1 MLYNCLNLWYWC
13 NTHNSQSEARDF
25 IQLKRKLFLYRYMC
39 WGQHGCAS
47 TSFHADHFSFI
58 CHCHSIAY
66 SIQYIGNQREGFKAN
81 KVDSFR
87 KLPPLYSSE
96 SLPCHV
102 AAPLGISVSGIL
114 STRESPT
121 LFLLSNS
128 LVGYLLGII
137 STMQYICVFHS
148 VTNIEQFSALRL

>member
-1 MLYNCLNLWYWC
+1 M
-13 NTHNSQSEARDF
+13 
-25 IQLKRKLFLYRYMC
+25 YRYMC

-58 CHCHSIAY
+58 CHCHSIAC
-66 SIQYIGNQREGFKAN
+66 SIQYIGNQREGYKAN

-96 SLPCHV
+96 SLPCQV
-102 AAPLGISVSGIL
+102 AAPLGISESGIL

-137 STMQYICVFHS
+137 STIQYICVFHS
-148 VTNIEQFSALRL
+148 VTNIEQFSALRFRDQYSRP

>member
-1 MLYNCLNLWYWC
+1 MLYN
-13 NTHNSQSEARDF
+13 
-25 IQLKRKLFLYRYMC
+25 
-39 WGQHGCAS
+39 WGQHSCAS

-58 CHCHSIAY
+58 CHWHSIA
-66 SIQYIGNQREGFKAN
+66 SSRIQYIGNQREGFKTN
-81 KVDSFR
+81 KVDWFR

-137 STMQYICVFHS
+137 STIQYNIYMNNKKHVFYS
-148 VTNIEQFSALRL
+148 VTNTEQFSALRFRDQYGRP